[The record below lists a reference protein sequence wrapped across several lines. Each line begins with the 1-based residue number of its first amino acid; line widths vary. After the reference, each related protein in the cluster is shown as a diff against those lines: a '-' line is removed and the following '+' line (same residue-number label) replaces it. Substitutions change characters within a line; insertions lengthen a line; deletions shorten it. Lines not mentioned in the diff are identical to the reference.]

1 MPSAVPLP
9 QVTWNTGSC
18 PESQQ
23 HPVSQTLMARTGR
36 QGSEPFPHRSPDSWG
51 RGEVNRRQRHTDA
64 WDCLSLAD
72 TDWAGQE
79 KSRVKVIYGSSLSG
93 LVERGE
99 KVPVSQEGTS
109 GVSPS

>member
-1 MPSAVPLP
+1 MEHRVLSRAPAASRKSDPDVKDRKA
-9 QVTWNTGSC
+9 
-18 PESQQ
+18 
-23 HPVSQTLMARTGR
+23 
-36 QGSEPFPHRSPDSWG
+36 GSEPFPHRSPDSWG

-64 WDCLSLAD
+64 WDCLSLAG